1 VKGTTQAEKKRKS
14 SEATRLRL
22 LEAGTREFGIHGF
35 SAVSTREL
43 AKVAE
48 VNLAA
53 IPYHFGGKEGLYRAI
68 IEKIVS
74 EAQSNYATTA
84 KEIQSRLK
92 TSPLPIEEGE
102 QLIHKLIS
110 SVTHFLVG
118 KGTDRYRASLIIR
131 ELMNPSQEFELLYH
145 GFMKQMHTLTT
156 QLVAALI
163 HENPK
168 SQESIL
174 RAHALLGQIVFF
186 STGRHL
192 INTRTNQTHFT
203 SQHLDTII
211 TTVTETFFASIQGMR
226 ASRGLTQ

>member
-1 VKGTTQAEKKRKS
+1 MKGTIPAEKKRKTP
-14 SEATRLRL
+14 EATRLRL

-43 AKVAE
+43 AKAAE

-53 IPYHFGGKEGLYRAI
+53 IPYHFGGKEGLYCAI
-68 IEKIVS
+68 IKKIVS

-84 KEIQSRLK
+84 QEIQSHLK

-102 QLIHKLIS
+102 QLIRKLIS

-118 KGTDRYRASLIIR
+118 KGSDRYRSTLIIR
-131 ELMNPSQEFELLYH
+131 ELMTPSQEFELLYR

-156 QLVAALI
+156 QLVAALLQ
-163 HENPK
+163 EDPQ

-192 INTRTNQTHFT
+192 INTRTDQANFT
-203 SQHLDTII
+203 SQNLDTII
-211 TTVTETFFASIQGMR
+211 STITETFLASIQGMR
-226 ASRGLTQ
+226 RSRGLPL